1 MANRFADNT
10 TVLPVNRTR
19 VLGYAPGWTHF
30 MELDP
35 LGSNQQSR
43 QIPQGQLI
51 VFKPHVNPGYDG
63 DFNYLPVENT
73 AQYYADNLTN
83 NFHHGEN
90 DWGYRTLNFL
100 TDLPYDKETGW
111 DEADEYFEVLHP
123 QLTCEMGL
131 EIPTES
137 NLNVP
142 VPCPTCRLK
151 WLKSTE
157 CEAAIQSSPKDYHTL
172 TTFKDTLI
180 ASQEAA
186 LRFARKKLDET
197 KGDMQKA
204 RAGAPGKAAYQDCDY
219 HYMNMLHKKPD
230 HIEQADLM
238 NRQAQIQG
246 EAIAAGVRGANN
258 DPTSGMSNAEKAEF
272 YTWKAEKEAKA
283 VEPTPAAYAHL
294 PIGTITEIPQ
304 DENAVYESAND
315 STIDFFNVGAFVSYE
330 GQRGVIEE
338 VKTAGWFAVKL
349 ESGETVKLRKD
360 KLALVT
366 D

>member
-1 MANRFADNT
+1 MNNKFADNT
-10 TVLPVNRTR
+10 TVRPVNRTR

-35 LGSNQQSR
+35 LGSMQQSR

-51 VFKPHVNPGYDG
+51 VFKPHVEPAFDG
-63 DFNYLPVENT
+63 DFNPSPVENP
-73 AQYYADNLTN
+73 AQYYADNLTS

-90 DWGYRTLNFL
+90 DWGYRSLPFL
-100 TDLPYDKETGW
+100 TNLPYDKDTGW
-111 DEADEYFEVLHP
+111 DEADEYFSVVHP
-123 QLTCEMGL
+123 TLTCEMGL
-131 EIPTES
+131 ELPTES
-137 NLNVP
+137 NLGIP

-157 CEAAIQSSPKDYHTL
+157 CEAAIQSSPKDYHIL
-172 TTFKDTLI
+172 TELKDMLT

-197 KGDMQKA
+197 NGDMQKA
-204 RAGAPGKAAYQDCDY
+204 RAGAPGKSAYQDCDY
-219 HYMNMLHKKPD
+219 HYMAMLHKKPD

-238 NRQAQIQG
+238 NQSAIRQG
-246 EAIAAGVRGANN
+246 EAIAAGLRGANA
-258 DPTSGMSNAEKAEF
+258 DPTTGMSNAEKAEF
-272 YTWKAEKEAKA
+272 YAWKAEKERKA
-283 VEPTPAAYAHL
+283 TL
-294 PIGTITEIPQ
+294 PPISGNVIENYSQTDIEIGSGVP
-304 DENAVYESAND
+304 DASL
-315 STIDFFNVGAFVSYE
+315 NVGDSVSYE
-330 GQRGVIEE
+330 GQNGVIEE

-360 KLALVT
+360 KLTLV